1 MSEEYNPEAKVLEQ
15 VERVEVELKEVL
27 HKRNAAEEQAEKEV
41 LQRQVDELENRL
53 KILRAQLKDKLA

>member
-27 HKRNAAEEQAEKEV
+27 HKRNAAEEQAEREV